1 MLSLYLHIPFCQ
13 SKCNYCAFSSFA
25 LTEKSDQ
32 ITQYISALKEEIKY
46 YSQYFHHEGIQT
58 IYFWGGTPNLLGA
71 NQLSEI
77 IFILEQYFDCS
88 NLAEL
93 SFEFNPYPE
102 EEIYTIVKELQKT
115 FWKKYPR
122 IRFSFGIQ
130 SFDNEVLQLAG
141 RHTRFLGLVDF
152 LRNLQPLKQ
161 DNTVFN
167 FDFIAF
173 GKWNQSKKGNPY
185 LWTPSALQFF
195 TDFVNSQFAD
205 SFSLYTLELFE
216 NQARKRK
223 KTDSL
228 ISGAYFGT
236 DEQIYEEFSILK
248 DILLDA
254 WYHRYELSNFA
265 LAGKSSI
272 HNRTYR
278 EMENYLG
285 LGLNASSFL
294 NKKELN
300 SEFLSSLRIPSP
312 EAGLRFKNTNNL
324 ENYCNKQ
331 FLDPTA
337 FEPLNEKDYL
347 IEEFF
352 LGLRTDK
359 GIDQLS
365 KFKQL
370 LIPHYEKKLQIYEN
384 ERLITI
390 DWEKLKLTDAGMDV
404 FNAIVTEI
412 MEEI

>member
-1 MLSLYLHIPFCQ
+1 M
-13 SKCNYCAFSSFA
+13 
-25 LTEKSDQ
+25 
-32 ITQYISALKEEIKY
+32 
-46 YSQYFHHEGIQT
+46 
-58 IYFWGGTPNLLGA
+58 
-71 NQLSEI
+71 
-77 IFILEQYFDCS
+77 
-88 NLAEL
+88 
-93 SFEFNPYPE
+93 
-102 EEIYTIVKELQKT
+102 
-115 FWKKYPR
+115 
-122 IRFSFGIQ
+122 
-130 SFDNEVLQLAG
+130 LQLAG

-216 NQARKRK
+216 NQAWKRK
-223 KTDSL
+223 KSDAL

-236 DEQIYEEFSILK
+236 DEQIYEEFSVLK

-294 NKKELN
+294 NKKGLN
-300 SEFLSSLRIPSP
+300 S
-312 EAGLRFKNTNNL
+312 
-324 ENYCNKQ
+324 
-331 FLDPTA
+331 
-337 FEPLNEKDYL
+337 
-347 IEEFF
+347 
-352 LGLRTDK
+352 GLRTDK
-359 GIDQLS
+359 GVPQLP
-365 KFKQL
+365 KFTSL

-384 ERLITI
+384 EGLITI

-404 FNAIVTEI
+404 FNGIVTEI
-412 MEEI
+412 MNEI